1 MIEVVVRAFAIW
13 LLILALAVAN
23 GALRETMLIPRL
35 GKPSALTLSGILLS
49 ALIVLTA
56 YLFLPWLSVHASSQ
70 LLVIGCG
77 WLLLTLAF
85 EFCFSLARG
94 KSLAVVLDAYAF
106 KDGNIWPVVLLVIAC
121 APLVAA
127 KLRGSA

>member
-85 EFCFSLARG
+85 EFCLGLARG
-94 KSLAVVLDAYAF
+94 KSLAVILEAYTF
-106 KDGNIWPVVLLVIAC
+106 KGGNIWPVVLLVTAC

-127 KLRGSA
+127 KLRGWV